1 MFLNEFTHQGRNE
14 ILEDQTMW
22 VETRWCA
29 DHEAASGHTGFGGGK
44 EKTGGGGAQIIKVV
58 VVCRS

>member
-14 ILEDQTMW
+14 ILEAQTMW

-44 EKTGGGGAQIIKVV
+44 EKTGGGGGTDN
-58 VVCRS
+58 